1 MNTIGTFLQDQR
13 IISVREFMQSFSKIN
28 DQPTSKLY
36 TVVKNGQK
44 TGTYVPKQFEAEVFA
59 PVWYTGQHKY
69 NSLLANYDKIAFST
83 GDPDLSQKIDDI
95 VYGEV

>member
-13 IISVREFMQSFSKIN
+13 IISVREFMQNFSKIN
-28 DQPTSKLY
+28 NQPTSKLY

-44 TGTYVPKQFEAEVFA
+44 TGTYVPEQFETEVFA
-59 PVWYTGQHKY
+59 PVWHAEERKY
-69 NSLLANYDKIAFST
+69 KSLFANYDKIAAST
-83 GDPDLSQKIDDI
+83 GDPNLSQKVDEI